1 MGMKNSRL
9 MCALVPVLLLSCAE
23 SGGPVLVD
31 AEWNLTCPADSA
43 VGSVGCPGAP
53 ADTCLGDGGQRAI
66 VGEHR
71 QPACTGDAIQA
82 ICEAVQRADGTR
94 IVTLEA
100 NVADDFAFELR
111 AETIATG
118 DGLADQT
125 DCHVTVIEDQTRYGG
140 SLLGRCGEDD
150 ISMDQPCKLSSISV
164 VGSDVSFE
172 IECRSLINPTSVLAY
187 DVGAVGVGPTTMT
200 FANCVGF

>member
-1 MGMKNSRL
+1 MKNSRL
-9 MCALVPVLLLSCAE
+9 MCALLPVLLLSCAE
-23 SGGPVLVD
+23 SGGPTLVD
-31 AEWNLTCPADSA
+31 AEWNLTCPADS
-43 VGSVGCPGAP
+43 GVGCPGAP
-53 ADTCLGDGGQRAI
+53 AETCLGVGGQRAI

-71 QPACTGDAIQA
+71 QLACTGDPIIA

-111 AETIATG
+111 AATVETG
-118 DGLADQT
+118 DGLVEQT
-125 DCHVTVIEDQTRYGG
+125 DCYVTIIEDQTSYGG
-140 SLLGRCGEDD
+140 STLGRCGEDD

-164 VGSDVSFE
+164 QGSDVSFE
-172 IECRSLINPTSVLAY
+172 LECKSLINATSVLAY
-187 DVGAVGVGPTTMT
+187 DVGAVGVGPTTIT